1 MSRDKTRI
9 RFQDYNDNIR
19 EMSIA
24 DYYDYCHNLSNRV
37 ISSGDKGLILY
48 AIRSFERIRIG
59 YKHFYLRN
67 NLSVDNEIKSLLRV
81 LPKEVI
87 PTSYIRNGGTIESW
101 KSLPGFKGY
110 SKLVLEEMYK
120 HI

>member
-9 RFQDYNDNIR
+9 RFQDYNDNLQ
-19 EMSIA
+19 EMSIS

-48 AIRSFERIRIG
+48 AIRRFEIIRIG
-59 YKHFYLRN
+59 YKDFYLRN
-67 NLSVDNEIKSLLRV
+67 CLSVDNEIKSLLRV

-87 PTSYIRNGGTIESW
+87 PTSYIRNGGTLESW

-110 SKLVLEEMYK
+110 SKTVLDEMYK